1 MERILAKNIK
11 KIQRWGNGYAIYITK
26 EAKALGWDDKTYVSI
41 SAIKNR
47 EEEKLEIK
55 RVKI

>member
-1 MERILAKNIK
+1 MERIIAKNIK

-41 SAIKNR
+41 SAIKNG

-55 RVKI
+55 KIRV